1 MISKVIPSYAKDFKK
16 EYLFIFDII
25 KRCEKLLKKIDQEN
39 VFNSSQA
46 KNLIIYFENLDYF
59 KDINNFYFK
68 HEDVSFIEY
77 LESKLEENMDLFFN
91 LNSYKF
97 DQEKYDNDDFGFK
110 DFFESF
116 TNFNDK
122 IKVK

>member
-1 MISKVIPSYAKDFKK
+1 MSKVIPSYAKDFKK
-16 EYLFIFDII
+16 EYLFIFDIN

-46 KNLIIYFENLDYF
+46 KNLIIYFQNLDYF

-91 LNSYKF
+91 PNSYKF
-97 DQEKYDNDDFGFK
+97 DQEKYDNDDSGFK

-116 TNFNDK
+116 TNFKDK

>member
-91 LNSYKF
+91 PNSYKF

>member
-1 MISKVIPSYAKDFKK
+1 
-16 EYLFIFDII
+16 
-25 KRCEKLLKKIDQEN
+25 
-39 VFNSSQA
+39 
-46 KNLIIYFENLDYF
+46 
-59 KDINNFYFK
+59 
-68 HEDVSFIEY
+68 
-77 LESKLEENMDLFFN
+77 MDLFFN
-91 LNSYKF
+91 PNSYKF

>member
-1 MISKVIPSYAKDFKK
+1 MFSKVIPSYAKDFKK
-16 EYLFIFDII
+16 EYLFIFDIN

-77 LESKLEENMDLFFN
+77 LESKLILIVISLMKKSMIMMILVLKIF
-91 LNSYKF
+91 LKVL
-97 DQEKYDNDDFGFK
+97 QIL
-110 DFFESF
+110 
-116 TNFNDK
+116 K
-122 IKVK
+122 IK